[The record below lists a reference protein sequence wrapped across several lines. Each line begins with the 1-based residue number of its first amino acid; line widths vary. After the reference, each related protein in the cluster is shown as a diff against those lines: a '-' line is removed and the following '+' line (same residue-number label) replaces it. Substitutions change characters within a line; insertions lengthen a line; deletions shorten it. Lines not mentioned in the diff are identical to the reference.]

1 MRQSNTD
8 SQRRKKKDAL
18 FSAVLHTAVLVL
30 IGVLLLHLRH
40 TFQIG
45 GLPGAVLA
53 ISALLDWGTIFPIWI
68 TFNQRIKE
76 IEGGEEDAAAQY

>member
-1 MRQSNTD
+1 MPENTD
-8 SQRRKKKDAL
+8 SRRRKKKAAL
-18 FSAVLHTAVLVL
+18 LGAVLHTAVHAL
-30 IGVLLLHLRH
+30 IGVLLLDVRH
-40 TFQIG
+40 TFGIG

-53 ISALLDWGTIFPIWI
+53 IFALLDWGTIIPIWI

>member
-1 MRQSNTD
+1 MRKNTD
-8 SQRRKKKDAL
+8 SQCRKKEGAL
-18 FSAVLHTAVLVL
+18 FSAVLHMAVLAF

-40 TFQIG
+40 TFEIG

-53 ISALLDWGTIFPIWI
+53 IFALLDWGMIFPVLI
-68 TFNQRIKE
+68 TLKERIKE

>member
-1 MRQSNTD
+1 MRKNTD

-18 FSAVLHTAVLVL
+18 FGAVLHTAVLVF

-40 TFQIG
+40 TFEIG

-53 ISALLDWGTIFPIWI
+53 ISALLDWGMIFPILI
-68 TFNQRIKE
+68 TLKERLKE